1 MNYLLLLAGV
11 GLAALTILDLIKT
24 TLSAQGGAWVTR
36 GLARGVW
43 RVFLAAAGRR
53 GQARLLDYAGLTIL
67 LGVLLSWIAGMWGGL
82 FLMLLADEG
91 SVVSSSTHAH
101 AHTIEKLY
109 YAGSTLSTLGS
120 GDYVPI
126 TDAWRLVTNVASFA
140 GLVFITTSIT
150 YFVPVLS
157 AISLQRQLSL
167 YINGLGET
175 PPQIVAN
182 GWDGTSFAALLD
194 SVPPLCQL
202 ILQHAMNHRAYPVI
216 HYFHS
221 SQPRQAVVLGLVR
234 LSEAHL
240 LLAHAIAP
248 AQQPAALPLR
258 MLRAALDE
266 YLAVI
271 ADGFTPATTTKEL
284 PVLPDL
290 HQVAARSLLLRAPAD
305 IRQALA
311 EEQPRRVQMGALLH
325 AAGWTWQQVY
335 QPPV

>member
-1 MNYLLLLAGV
+1 MTYSLLLAGV
-11 GLAALTILDLIKT
+11 GLAGLAILDLIKT
-24 TLSAQGGAWVTR
+24 TLSSQGGAWGTR
-36 GLARGVW
+36 ILARTVW
-43 RVFLAAAGRR
+43 RVFFVAAGRR
-53 GQARLLDYAGLTIL
+53 GQARLLDHAGLTIL
-67 LGVLLSWIAGMWGGL
+67 LSVLLSWIAGMWGGL
-82 FLMLLADEG
+82 FLVLLADAG
-91 SVVSSSTHAH
+91 SVVSSSTHAP
-101 AHTIEKLY
+101 AGAIEKLY

-120 GDYVPI
+120 GDYVP
-126 TDAWRLVTNVASFA
+126 TSDTWRLVTNVASFA

-175 PPQIVAN
+175 PLQIVAN
-182 GWDGTSFAALLD
+182 GWDGTGFTALLD

-221 SQPRQAVVLGLVR
+221 RQPRQAVVLALAR

-248 AQQPAALPLR
+248 AHRPPALPLH

-266 YLAVI
+266 YLAVV
-271 ADGFTPATTTKEL
+271 AAGFPAATTKEPPTL
-284 PVLPDL
+284 PALT
-290 HQVAARSLLLRAPAD
+290 QVAARPLPLRNPTD
-305 IRQALA
+305 ILQALA
-311 EEQPRRVQMGALLH
+311 GEQPRRGQVGALLY
-325 AAGWTWQQVY
+325 ADGWTWPQVY
-335 QPPV
+335 QPPT